1 MIINSLLTYYIKN
14 PFLLINTLIKSNS
27 FLGSIPFL
35 TVLKGP
41 FTILLITAYLI
52 FLFVVCFFKPAC
64 CASVSILLLQFVF
77 SNYFLLVRDLVRE
90 TAKKCCLVPLGVFTF
105 GFLLFV
111 LSESILFVS
120 IFWASFHF
128 NSSPFFSFQEVLFI
142 PDPCELTYGNTLL
155 LSNAA
160 VSLGCTI
167 KSLFGSPHFAS
178 LSGVLAWTFLSLQI
192 KEFRNLGFYVSDSV
206 YGCVFF
212 SISGLHF
219 FHVVVGLVIIGM
231 QTSFPEACVGLYI
244 YTPQDLYFTIQVLYW
259 HFVEVV
265 WLFLFCIFL

>member
-1 MIINSLLTYYIKN
+1 MGYSCGINNISYCNIIYLY
-14 PFLLINTLIKSNS
+14 SN
-27 FLGSIPFL
+27 FPFL

-41 FTILLITAYLI
+41 FTILLITATLVLFNVFNALYILY
-52 FLFVVCFFKPAC
+52 FLRNFLVFFM
-64 CASVSILLLQFVF
+64 VLQFVF

-120 IFWASFHF
+120 IFWALFHF
-128 NSSPFFSFQEVLFI
+128 NSSPFVSFQEVLFI

-167 KSLFGSPHFAS
+167 RSLFGFTHFAS
-178 LSGVLAWTFLSLQI
+178 LSGALAWTFLSLQI

-212 SISGLHF
+212 SLSGLHF

-231 QTSFPEACVGLYI
+231 QTSFPGACVGYYV
-244 YTPQDLYFTIQVLYW
+244 YTPQDL
-259 HFVEVV
+259 
-265 WLFLFCIFL
+265 